1 MALVLKGI
9 FSEIRY
15 VCVLTS
21 SVLDRGGDNFTPPPP
36 TSKGTSKKP
45 TYNRGYNI
53 LELYNVLI
61 QTRSTTSKTKRDI

>member
-36 TSKGTSKKP
+36 PQKEPLKSPP
-45 TYNRGYNI
+45 TIMVIIFWNF
-53 LELYNVLI
+53 
-61 QTRSTTSKTKRDI
+61 TMF

>member
-36 TSKGTSKKP
+36 QKEPLKSPP
-45 TYNRGYNI
+45 TIMVIIFWNF
-53 LELYNVLI
+53 
-61 QTRSTTSKTKRDI
+61 TMF